1 MLARRARVARGYL
14 KMGPKTMAT
23 SSKGA
28 FSIAVVSAARGKGAW
43 LAATAIGLVC
53 LSGTTKPAE
62 AGFLFGDSYSSR
74 SYGYGGYGYGEG
86 TNVASRSYGHRRS
99 NSDSGAS
106 TGTGSGTAKGQAKQE
121 PPKPPAGPLII
132 VVSIGSQHVTVY
144 DDGTPIMSGPVSTGM
159 PGHPTPMGIFS
170 VIQKDRYHHSNIY
183 SGAPMPYMQRI
194 TWSGVAMHEGVVPGH
209 PASHG
214 CIRLTHDFAAR
225 LWTTTKMGVR
235 VIVSPRNDVVP
246 QEFDHPSLVALAT
259 KPATPEVATPST
271 PAPTP
276 TMEKTEAPLPT
287 TYSSLAP
294 PAMSAQPRAALGEGL
309 DAAGD
314 STLPAPETVA
324 FDQQPGN
331 LTPPQVSPAQATPAQ
346 VTPAQVTQ
354 AQPAVAPAPLPTAPA
369 PAVFEKPL
377 KPGLVSVFVSRKAGK
392 IYVRK
397 GNEPVF
403 DMPITISHAEQ
414 PIGTYLFTAGR
425 ADDNG
430 KLHWLVSNV
439 ASGKSTVE
447 PPKKVVGRRGS
458 RQEVVEAP
466 APVSPTSAAEALDR
480 IQIPQEA
487 LDRIAPLVSPGA
499 SLIVSDLGMSGET
512 GKDTDFIILAR

>member
-1 MLARRARVARGYL
+1 MSQGVSCLRGARAAGGYL

-28 FSIAVVSAARGKGAW
+28 FSIEVVPAACLRGKGGW
-43 LAATAIGLVC
+43 LAATAIGLIC
-53 LSGTTKPAE
+53 LSATTKPAD
-62 AGFLFGDSYSSR
+62 AFGGFLFGDSYSR
-74 SYGYGGYGYGEG
+74 SYGYGGYGGG

-99 NSDSGAS
+99 NDSGTS
-106 TGTGSGTAKGQAKQE
+106 TGPGTGATKDQAKKE
-121 PPKPPAGPLII
+121 APKPAAGPLVI

-183 SGAPMPYMQRI
+183 SGAPMPFMQRI

-235 VIVSPRNDVVP
+235 VIVTPRNEIAP
-246 QEFDHPSLVALAT
+246 EQFDHPSLVALAT
-259 KPATPEVATPST
+259 KPATPDVAAPT
-271 PAPTP
+271 PAPTVP
-276 TMEKTEAPLPT
+276 TMEKTEAPLP

-309 DAAGD
+309 DVSGD
-314 STLPAPETVA
+314 SALPAPETVA
-324 FDQQPGN
+324 FDQQPGD
-331 LTPPQVSPAQATPAQ
+331 LH
-346 VTPAQVTQ
+346 PAQVTQ
-354 AQPAVAPAPLPTAPA
+354 AQPAIAPATVPAAPA

-377 KPGLVSVFVSRKAGK
+377 KPGLVSVFVSRKLGK
-392 IYVRK
+392 LYVRK
-397 GNEPVF
+397 GNDPVF
-403 DMPITISHAEQ
+403 DMPVTISHPEA

-425 ADDNG
+425 ADESG
-430 KLHWLVSNV
+430 KLHWMVQNV
-439 ASGKSTVE
+439 ASGKAVVD

-466 APVSPTSAAEALDR
+466 APVSPTSASEALDR

-487 LDRIAPLVSPGA
+487 LDRIAPLVTPGA

>member
-1 MLARRARVARGYL
+1 
-14 KMGPKTMAT
+14 MGPRTMAT
-23 SSKGA
+23 SSKGT
-28 FSIAVVSAARGKGAW
+28 FSIAVVPAACLRGKSAW

-53 LSGTTKPAE
+53 LSGTTKPAD
-62 AGFLFGDSYSSR
+62 AFGLFGNSYSR
-74 SYGYGGYGYGEG
+74 SYGYGGYGGG
-86 TNVASRSYGHRRS
+86 TNVATRTYGHRRS
-99 NSDSGAS
+99 NSNNSGAS
-106 TGTGSGTAKGQAKQE
+106 TGTGAAPSKGQAKQE

-246 QEFDHPSLVALAT
+246 QQFDHPSLVALAT
-259 KPATPEVATPST
+259 KPATPDVATPTT
-271 PAPTP
+271 PAPSP
-276 TMEKTEAPLPT
+276 TLEKTELPLP

-309 DAAGD
+309 DVSGD
-314 STLPAPETVA
+314 SALPPPEAVAVDQRPVDMHPAVAQALPAPLV
-324 FDQQPGN
+324 D
-331 LTPPQVSPAQATPAQ
+331 
-346 VTPAQVTQ
+346 
-354 AQPAVAPAPLPTAPA
+354 PAPVPAAPS
-369 PAVFEKPL
+369 VFEKPL

-392 IYVRK
+392 LYVRK

-403 DMPITISHAEQ
+403 DMPVTISHPEQ

-430 KLHWLVSNV
+430 KLRWLVSNV
-439 ASGKSTVE
+439 ASGKANVD
-447 PPKKVVGRRGS
+447 PPKKVVGRRGG
-458 RQEVVEAP
+458 RQEVAEAP
-466 APVSPTSAAEALDR
+466 APVSPTSANEALDR
-480 IQIPQEA
+480 IHIPQEA
-487 LDRIAPLVSPGA
+487 LDRIAPLVTPGA
-499 SLIVSDLGMSGET
+499 SLIVSDLGISGET
-512 GKDTDFIILAR
+512 GKDTDFIVLAR

>member
-1 MLARRARVARGYL
+1 
-14 KMGPKTMAT
+14 MGPKIMAT

-28 FSIAVVSAARGKGAW
+28 FSIAVVSAARGKGGW
-43 LAATAIGLVC
+43 LAATAIGLIC
-53 LSGTTKPAE
+53 LSGTTKPAD
-62 AGFLFGDSYSSR
+62 AFGFLFGDSYSR
-74 SYGYGGYGYGEG
+74 YQYGGYGGG
-86 TNVASRSYGHRRS
+86 TNVASRSYARRQGGGGG
-99 NSDSGAS
+99 DTSGS
-106 TGTGSGTAKGQAKQE
+106 SKGQAKQE

-144 DDGTPIMSGPVSTGM
+144 DDGTPIMTGPVSTGM

-183 SGAPMPYMQRI
+183 SGAPMPFMQRI

-235 VIVSPRNDVVP
+235 VIVTPRNEVVP
-246 QEFDHPSLVALAT
+246 QQFDHPSLVALAT
-259 KPATPEVATPST
+259 KPATPDVAA
-271 PAPTP
+271 PAPAAP
-276 TMEKTEAPLPT
+276 TLEKTELPLP
-287 TYSSLAP
+287 TYSSLSAP
-294 PAMSAQPRAALGEGL
+294 TLPGQPRAALGEGL
-309 DAAGD
+309 DVSGD
-314 STLPAPETVA
+314 SALPAPEAVA
-324 FDQQPGN
+324 FDQQPGD
-331 LTPPQVSPAQATPAQ
+331 VRPAVA
-346 VTPAQVTQ
+346 Q
-354 AQPAVAPAPLPTAPA
+354 AQPLAAPVVAPAPVPAA

-377 KPGLVSVFVSRKAGK
+377 KPGLVSVFVSRKLGK
-392 IYVRK
+392 LYVRK

-403 DMPITISHAEQ
+403 DMPITISHPEQ

-430 KLHWLVSNV
+430 KLRWLVSNV
-439 ASGKSTVE
+439 ASGRANVD
-447 PPKKVVGRRGS
+447 PPKKVVGRRGA

-466 APVSPTSAAEALDR
+466 APVSP
-480 IQIPQEA
+480 
-487 LDRIAPLVSPGA
+487 LVTPGA
-499 SLIVSDLGMSGET
+499 SLIVSDLGISGET